1 MKRMRRTTI
10 SIDDELFARVDRLA
24 RERGCSFSAALSEI
38 ARAGLGDQTPKPYRI
53 HPHESGR
60 ALIDNLDDLASAMD
74 LLDEHGTAG
83 R

>member
-1 MKRMRRTTI
+1 MRRTTI

-24 RERGCSFSAALSEI
+24 RERGRSFSAVLSEI
-38 ARAGLGDQTPKPYRI
+38 ARTGLGDHAPKPYRL

-60 ALIDNLDDLASAMD
+60 ALIHDLDDLASAMD
-74 LLDEHGTAG
+74 LLDEPGAVG